1 MMRAVLMHQSGA
13 PDALLYSNEVE
24 PPRIHSEHQV
34 LIRLK
39 AAGVNPI
46 DTKLRSRG
54 TYYPEQMPAILGCDG
69 AGVVE
74 EIGEAV
80 TRFRP
85 GDEVYFC
92 HGGIGGDQGNY
103 AELNVV
109 DERFVAAKPRSV
121 DFITAAAAPLVLI
134 TAWEALHD
142 RARIEAG
149 QKVLVHAG
157 AGGVGHVAIQLA
169 KAAGCQVITTV
180 SSKAKAAFARQ
191 LGADEVILYPEADF
205 AEAASS
211 WSGGEGVDVVLDT
224 VGGRVFEQS
233 FAATRPY
240 GHIVSLLQP
249 GEVDWKVARLH
260 IVSLLQPGEV
270 DWKVARLRNLTT
282 SLELML
288 SPMYYGWSAAQEHQ
302 AWILEQCAAI
312 IDEGKLQL
320 AVSHTLP
327 LEEAASAHE
336 LLKSGGMQGKIVLA
350 I

>member
-80 TRFRP
+80 TRFHP

-211 WSGGEGVDVVLDT
+211 WSGAEGVDVVLDT

-240 GHIVSLLQP
+240 G
-249 GEVDWKVARLH
+249 H

>member
-1 MMRAVLMHQSGA
+1 MMRAVLMHQSGT

-24 PPRIHSEHQV
+24 PPRIHTEHQV

-85 GDEVYFC
+85 GDEVYYC
-92 HGGIGGDQGNY
+92 HGGIGGEQGNY

-121 DFITAAAAPLVLI
+121 DFVTAAAAPLALI
-134 TAWEALHD
+134 TAWESLHD
-142 RARIEAG
+142 RARIKAG

-191 LGADEVILYPEADF
+191 LGADETILYPEADF
-205 AEAASS
+205 AEAAGI
-211 WSGGEGVDVVLDT
+211 WSGGDGVDVVFDT
-224 VGGRVFEQS
+224 VGGQVFEQS

-249 GEVDWKVARLH
+249 GEVDWT
-260 IVSLLQPGEV
+260 
-270 DWKVARLRNLTT
+270 VARLRNLTT

-288 SPMYYGWSAAQEHQ
+288 SPMYYGWTPAQEHQ
-302 AWILEQCAAI
+302 AWILEQCAGL
-312 IDEGKLQL
+312 IDQGKLQL
-320 AVSHTLP
+320 AISQTLP

-336 LLKSGGMQGKIVLA
+336 LLESGGMQGKIVLT

>member
-157 AGGVGHVAIQLA
+157 TGGVGHVAIQLA

-180 SSKAKAAFARQ
+180 SSKAKAAFAKQ

-249 GEVDWKVARLH
+249 GEVDWKVARL
-260 IVSLLQPGEV
+260 
-270 DWKVARLRNLTT
+270 RNLTT

-288 SPMYYGWSAAQEHQ
+288 SPMYYGWRAAQEHQ
-302 AWILEQCAAI
+302 AWILDQCAAL
-312 IDEGKLQL
+312 IDQGKLQL

-336 LLKSGGMQGKIVLA
+336 LLESGGMQGKIVLA

>member
-211 WSGGEGVDVVLDT
+211 WSGAEGVDVVLDT

-240 GHIVSLLQP
+240 G
-249 GEVDWKVARLH
+249 H

-336 LLKSGGMQGKIVLA
+336 LLESGGMQGKIVLA

>member
-249 GEVDWKVARLH
+249 GEVDWKVARL
-260 IVSLLQPGEV
+260 
-270 DWKVARLRNLTT
+270 RNLTT

-288 SPMYYGWSAAQEHQ
+288 SPMYYGWRAAQEHQ
-302 AWILEQCAAI
+302 AWILDQCAAL
-312 IDEGKLQL
+312 IDQGKLQL

-336 LLKSGGMQGKIVLA
+336 LLESGGMQGKIVLA

>member
-1 MMRAVLMHQSGA
+1 MMVVVNTPPGNRAEETNMMRAVLMHQSGN
-13 PDALLYSNEVE
+13 PDVLLYSHEVE
-24 PPRIHSEHQV
+24 PPRIHTGHQLLV
-34 LIRLK
+34 RLK

-80 TRFRP
+80 SRFRP

-92 HGGIGGDQGNY
+92 HGGIGGEQGNY

-109 DERFVAAKPRSV
+109 DERFVAARPRSV
-121 DFITAAAAPLVLI
+121 DFVTAAAAPLVLI

-149 QKVLVHAG
+149 QKVLIHAG

-169 KAAGCQVITTV
+169 KAAGCEVITTV
-180 SSKAKAAFARQ
+180 SCREKAEFTRR
-191 LGADEVILYPEADF
+191 LGADEAVLYRDVDF
-205 AEAASS
+205 TEVVNG
-211 WSGGEGVDVVLDT
+211 WSGGDGVDVVLDT
-224 VGGRVFEQS
+224 VGGKTFEQS

-240 GHIVSLLQP
+240 GRIVSLLQP
-249 GEVDWKVARLH
+249 AEVEWK
-260 IVSLLQPGEV
+260 E
-270 DWKVARLRNLTT
+270 ARLRNLSV

-288 SPMYYGWSAAQEHQ
+288 SPMYFGWQAAREHQ
-302 AWILEQCAAI
+302 AEILKQCAQL
-312 IDEGKLQL
+312 IDEDKLKIQ
-320 AVSHTLP
+320 VSHTLP
-327 LEEAASAHE
+327 LEEAARAHSMLE
-336 LLKSGGMQGKIVLA
+336 SGGMQGKVVLSL
-350 I
+350 

>member
-1 MMRAVLMHQSGA
+1 MRAVLMHQSGS
-13 PDALLYSNEVE
+13 PDVLLYSHEVE
-24 PPRIHSEHQV
+24 PPRIHTGHQV
-34 LIRLK
+34 LVRLK

-74 EIGEAV
+74 EVGEAV
-80 TRFRP
+80 TRFRT

-92 HGGIGGDQGNY
+92 QGGIGGEQGNY

-109 DERFVAAKPRSV
+109 DERFIAKKPRNV
-121 DFITAAAAPLVLI
+121 DFVTAAAAPLALI

-180 SSKAKAAFARQ
+180 SSKEKAEFVRQ
-191 LGADEVILYPEADF
+191 LGADETLIYPEVDVADTVTT
-205 AEAASS
+205 
-211 WSGGEGVDVVLDT
+211 WSGGDGVDVVLDA
-224 VGGRVFEQS
+224 VGGKVFEQS

-249 GEVDWKVARLH
+249 A
-260 IVSLLQPGEV
+260 EV
-270 DWKVARLRNLTT
+270 DWKVARLRNLSI

-288 SPMYYGWSAAQEHQ
+288 SPIYFGWFAAQEHQ
-302 AWILEQCAAI
+302 AWILEQCAQL
-312 IDEGKLQL
+312 IDEAKLSVR
-320 AVSHTLP
+320 VSHTLP
-327 LEEAASAHE
+327 LEEAANAHE
-336 LLKSGGMQGKIVLA
+336 LLESGGMQGKVVLT